1 MKVHPS
7 NAAWEWLGDVWA
19 GGRGNS
25 QLLGTA
31 PPWTPPGRAHG
42 LCLPPAVPAHIHVPE
57 LLLGLG
63 SVERGTW
70 HPHAL
75 ILLMMDS
82 TQHVPLLFKEGMGTA
97 QNCTYLFFYSCREK
111 RVTEGKG

>member
-1 MKVHPS
+1 MLH
-7 NAAWEWLGDVWA
+7 
-19 GGRGNS
+19 GNGWGMCG
-25 QLLGTA
+25 QVDGGTA
-31 PPWTPPGRAHG
+31 SCLELLLHG
-42 LCLPPAVPAHIHVPE
+42 LLLAVLMGCAFHQLCLPPAVPAHIHVPE

-70 HPHAL
+70 HPHTL

-97 QNCTYLFFYSCREK
+97 QNCSYLFFYSCREK